1 MRGTEGC
8 WDMGTW
14 LDPCTGEY
22 DCPGWLDLRQLLT
35 SSSSTGVAARL
46 LRRLRRRQQKRQRA
60 RAARS
65 NSPTMTTMGMMML
78 RLLLYAG
85 AAAAAAAVDE
95 AADVALVDE
104 AVVEVGEVEVA
115 AGVCVATWDSTAVTA
130 DPAMLMNWFSGLT
143 LDD

>member
-1 MRGTEGC
+1 
-8 WDMGTW
+8 
-14 LDPCTGEY
+14 
-22 DCPGWLDLRQLLT
+22 
-35 SSSSTGVAARL
+35 
-46 LRRLRRRQQKRQRA
+46 
-60 RAARS
+60 
-65 NSPTMTTMGMMML
+65 MTTMGMMML

-85 AAAAAAAVDE
+85 AAAAAAAAAAVDE